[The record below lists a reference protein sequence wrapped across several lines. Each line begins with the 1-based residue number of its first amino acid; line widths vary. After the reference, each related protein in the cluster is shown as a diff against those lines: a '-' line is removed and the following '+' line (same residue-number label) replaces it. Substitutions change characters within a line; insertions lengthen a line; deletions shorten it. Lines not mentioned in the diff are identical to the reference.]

1 MTSLKS
7 GVNMGLMKKLSL
19 YVFLGLMFCNVSF
32 GTILGDILKKFGKTP
47 PAELFGIKLLENINK
62 YSKDKILSFDNLE
75 NVYGDAKINAP
86 YLQKIRWISG
96 DDLVVIKN
104 DKFDMYNLYVNDKLK
119 VEGIDATNHGELFD
133 EDKKFLNCLNAK
145 TELINKIVKLYDLD
159 INNFKV
165 QNYVFS
171 NDDMPEE
178 KNNII
183 SQSVFKFN
191 HDGIDLSYG
200 LACEIYMDKKKSTLW
215 IELFT
220 EKLDVAIYSQNYSKS
235 EKSIEQLLNSDL
247 KGI

>member
-1 MTSLKS
+1 
-7 GVNMGLMKKLSL
+7 
-19 YVFLGLMFCNVSF
+19 MFCNVGHAFSLSDLSNLF
-32 GTILGDILKKFGKTP
+32 KTNKP
-47 PAELFGIKLLENINK
+47 PVELFGIKLFENINK

-75 NVYGDAKINAP
+75 HVYGDDKINAP
-86 YLQKIRWISG
+86 YLQKIRWVDG
-96 DDLVVIKN
+96 NDLVVIKN
-104 DKFDMYNLYVNDKLK
+104 DNFDFYNLYVNEKLEI
-119 VEGIDATNHGELFD
+119 EGIDGTNIEEKFEED
-133 EDKKFLNCLNAK
+133 EKFYICLNTK

-235 EKSIEQLLNSDL
+235 EKSIEKLLNSDL

>member
-1 MTSLKS
+1 
-7 GVNMGLMKKLSL
+7 
-19 YVFLGLMFCNVSF
+19 MFCNVGYAFSLSDF
-32 GTILGDILKKFGKTP
+32 YKLLKINKP
-47 PAELFGIKLLENINK
+47 PTELFGIKLFENINK
-62 YSKDKILSFDNLE
+62 YSKDKILSFENLE
-75 NVYGDAKINAP
+75 HVYGDTKINAP
-86 YLQKIRWISG
+86 YLQKIRWVDG
-96 DDLVVIKN
+96 NDLVVMKN
-104 DKFDMYNLYVNDKLK
+104 DKFDTYNLYVNEKLEI
-119 VEGIDATNHGELFD
+119 EGIDASNYD
-133 EDKKFLNCLNAK
+133 EEDEKFQTCLNEK

-191 HDGIDLSYG
+191 HDGIDLSYA
-200 LACEIYMDKKKSTLW
+200 LACEIFVDNKQSTLF
-215 IELFT
+215 IELLT